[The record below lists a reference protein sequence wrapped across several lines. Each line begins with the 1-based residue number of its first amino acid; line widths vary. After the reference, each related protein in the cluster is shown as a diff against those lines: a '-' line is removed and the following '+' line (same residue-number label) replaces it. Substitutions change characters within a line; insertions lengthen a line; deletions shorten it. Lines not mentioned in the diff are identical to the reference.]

1 MGRDEPATVLVV
13 EDDLGLARLQR
24 LRLERVGYVV
34 AGATTAAEGLGR
46 IRAGGIDLVVLD
58 QNLPGGVNG
67 LDLYRQMKEAGFS
80 VPAIL
85 VTAFDDE
92 AVVLQALRAGVNDF
106 VPKTHDYLDYLLP
119 AIERV
124 LKEARVER
132 QLAESQA
139 LLAGVIDS
147 ALDAVLTVDED
158 GRVALFNPAAE
169 QTFRCAAAEALGRPV
184 QRFLPAWPGSAGD
197 GDPSRASY
205 RWDTEGLRADGER
218 LPLELAVSR
227 AEANGRRRWTCIA
240 RDVTERRR
248 AEEERA
254 RLIREQ
260 AARVEAERTS
270 AALRASEQRL
280 RSQHRWLEGVLNLM
294 PVPLLLIE
302 PVTAC
307 VLFANR
313 AADGLAGGSFP
324 RGRPAD
330 EYHLVYHCTDAG
342 GRRIPDEQMP
352 GVRVSRG
359 ERLDGFEMNWH
370 TAGVVR
376 PLLVYADT
384 PPAMH
389 GLPATCVVV
398 FQDVSHLK
406 QIEAELRD
414 SHRRKDEFLA
424 TLAHELRNPLAPIR
438 NALAILRLADGDS
451 ARLDQ
456 ARGLMERQVRQM
468 VRLID
473 DLLDISRITR
483 GKIELRK
490 ERVTLAEVVN
500 SAVESSRPLI
510 DLGGHTL
517 TVTLP
522 PRPVHLEADPTR
534 LAQVLLNLL
543 NNAAKY
549 TEPGGRIG
557 LTASLLDS
565 DGRFPPCTLEVRVRD
580 TGIGIPKEMLPRV
593 FDMFTQ
599 VERSV
604 DRAQG
609 GLGIG
614 LSLVRGLVQ
623 LHGGTVEAHSD
634 GPGRGSEFVV
644 RLPLPAQE
652 PAEARSAAVP
662 PPPGSNGTGGRRR
675 VLVVDD
681 NTDAAHSLAMLLGMM
696 GYETS
701 TANDGPAALREA
713 AAARPDVV
721 LLDIGMPGMSGY
733 EVARELR
740 RTPGLSAALL
750 VAMTGW
756 GQEEDR
762 RRSLEAGFDRHLVK
776 PVDLAALEQIL
787 AEERERAAP

>member
-1 MGRDEPATVLVV
+1 MGRDKPATVLIV

-24 LRLERVGYVV
+24 LRLERAGYVV
-34 AGATTAAEGLGR
+34 AGATTAAEGLAR
-46 IRAGGIDLVVLD
+46 LHAGGIDLIVLD
-58 QNLPGGVNG
+58 QNLPGGMSG
-67 LDLYRQMKEAGFS
+67 LELYRQMKEAGL
-80 VPAIL
+80 VMPVIL

-92 AVVLQALRAGVNDF
+92 AVVLQALRAGVKDF
-106 VPKTHDYLDYLLP
+106 VPKTPDYLDYLLP

-124 LKEARVER
+124 LKEARVEH

-139 LLAGVIDS
+139 LLAGVINS

-158 GRVALFNPAAE
+158 GRIVLFNPAAE
-169 QTFRCAAAEALGRPV
+169 QTFRCTAAEALGQPLG
-184 QRFLPAWPGSAGD
+184 RFLPAWPNRTGG
-197 GDPSRASY
+197 GDPTRIAH
-205 RWDTEGLRADGER
+205 RWETEGVRADGER
-218 LPLELAVSR
+218 VPLELAVSGG
-227 AEANGRRRWTCIA
+227 AANGLRWWTCIA
-240 RDVTERRR
+240 RDISERRR
-248 AEEERA
+248 AEEERE

-280 RSQHRWLEGVLNLM
+280 RNQHLWLEGVLNLM
-294 PVPLLLIE
+294 PVPLLLVE
-302 PVTAC
+302 PETAR

-313 AADGLAGGSFP
+313 AADTLAGGSFP

-330 EYHLVYHCTDAG
+330 EYHLVYHCTDALG
-342 GRRIPDEQMP
+342 QRILDEQMP
-352 GVRVSRG
+352 GVRVARG
-359 ERLDGFEMNWH
+359 ERLDGVELNWR
-370 TAGVVR
+370 TPGGVR
-376 PLLVYADT
+376 PLLVHADT
-384 PPAMH
+384 LPAMH
-389 GLPATCVVV
+389 GLPATCVIA
-398 FQDVSHLK
+398 FQDVTQLK
-406 QIEAELRD
+406 QIEAELREA
-414 SHRRKDEFLA
+414 HRRKDEFLA

-438 NALAILRLADGDS
+438 NALAILRLAGNNP

-456 ARGLMERQVRQM
+456 ARGIMERQVRQL

-473 DLLDISRITR
+473 DLLDLSRITR
-483 GKIELRK
+483 GKIVLRK

-510 DLGGHTL
+510 DQGGHAL

-522 PRPVHLEADPTR
+522 PQSVQLDVDPTR

-549 TEPGGRIG
+549 TEPGGRIW
-557 LTASLLDS
+557 LTASVAEAADRAAPS
-565 DGRFPPCTLEVRVRD
+565 TLEIRVRD
-580 TGIGIPKEMLPRV
+580 TGIGIPKEMLPRL
-593 FDMFTQ
+593 FEMFTQ
-599 VERSV
+599 VDRSV

-623 LHGGTVEAHSD
+623 LHGGTVEAHSE

-644 RLPLPAQE
+644 RLPLPPQE
-652 PAEARSAAVP
+652 PIETRAAALPAPSGNGAER
-662 PPPGSNGTGGRRR
+662 RRR
-675 VLVVDD
+675 VLIVDD
-681 NTDAAHSLAMLLGMM
+681 NTDAANSLAMLLGMR
-696 GYETS
+696 GYETW
-701 TANDGPAALREA
+701 AAHDGPAALRQA
-713 AAARPDVV
+713 AAVRPDVV

-740 RTPGLSAALL
+740 RNLDLRGALL

-756 GQEEDR
+756 GQDEDR

-776 PVDLAALEQIL
+776 PVDLAALEQL
-787 AEERERAAP
+787 LTDDQPRATT